1 MGCIC
6 SKSSSDDKEKVDE
19 YEKEKEKESSN
30 KSSSVQVV
38 APAVS
43 TAQLD
48 GSTNGSGPR
57 MAKSSS
63 QVIRE
68 FVKDNK
74 SNKNHLDA
82 ATRSQHQRCNTMS
95 GGVGERKPLMSRI
108 LSVQHFAG
116 EQHVDSGWPLW
127 LSSVAAEAIKG
138 WMPRRADSFEKLDQF
153 FTTNPLPCNPSSLP
167 KFSPTKEFDS
177 KRREKE
183 ATRKNAESIKGRGP
197 ASVYRGA
204 ADTKVMGS
212 PKYIARGD
220 ISMRGKSN
228 TRMSHVKHQSEEDG
242 GSNDNGEATMISLHN
257 AYTQMQSSM
266 AGPSSLR
273 KNSELPTHHAAAE
286 FSTSSVKK
294 EPGMSVREPGVGYM
308 PKKNRIHCSGP
319 LGGNIDDMLKE
330 HERLMQDVFR
340 SAVEME
346 QRLANTWR
354 MPLNDKKFIET
365 ALLSDL
371 RLDGR
376 RPSDYRKLTVKLAK
390 QDGSAEVHL
399 GQTHVMTFVTAQLVR
414 PYRDRPNEGSL
425 SIFTEFSPM
434 ADPSFDPGRPSDAAV
449 ELGRVVDRGL
459 RESRAIDTE
468 SLCVLSGKLVWAIRV
483 DIHILDNAGN
493 LVDAANIAALASLLT
508 FRRPEC
514 SLAGEDG
521 QDVVVHPPEERD
533 PIPLIIHHLPIAV
546 TFGFFSN
553 ENLLVIDPTHH
564 EECVMTGR
572 MTATLNSNGDV
583 CAIQKP
589 GGESVSHSVIMHCL
603 KLAHVKA
610 TDITTKIRDA
620 VEIHNNERALRKIKR
635 HSSSVAVDVCGEKQN
650 QLDASHLDK
659 LKLEEEEESPME
671 CEASPSGQE
680 QSKDG
685 VSKNFTGGPSS
696 WDPYSECVNSD
707 LLKAS
712 LASRGPSVPSK
723 QKDSRRETKPKEP
736 PLEIKTDST
745 PINKALTAGQ
755 NNKGKTLKD
764 AVKPKHKKKK
774 ISATTQH
781 GAIYAFGEND

>member
-6 SKSSSDDKEKVDE
+6 SKNSSDKDNVDE
-19 YEKEKEKESSN
+19 YEKEKEKEKESN
-30 KSSSVQVV
+30 KSSVQLV

-48 GSTNGSGPR
+48 GGSMDGSTPR

-63 QVIRE
+63 QVTRG
-68 FVKDNK
+68 FVKVPSDDK
-74 SNKNHLDA
+74 SNHFD

-108 LSVQHFAG
+108 LSVQNFAG
-116 EQHVDSGWPLW
+116 EHVDADWPVW
-127 LSSVAAEAIKG
+127 LSLVAAEAIKG
-138 WMPRRADSFEKLDQF
+138 WVPRRADSFEKLDQF

-167 KFSPTKEFDS
+167 KFSPSKDFDS

-183 ATRKNAESIKGRGP
+183 ATRKNVESVKGCGP
-197 ASVYRGA
+197 ASVFREA
-204 ADTKVMGS
+204 ADTKVLGS
-212 PKYIARGD
+212 PDYMARGN

-228 TRMSHVKHQSEEDG
+228 TRMSRLKYQSEEDG
-242 GSNDNGEATMISLHN
+242 ESKDNGEASMISLHN
-257 AYTQMQSSM
+257 KGYTHSTSM
-266 AGPSSLR
+266 MHSRMAAGPTSLR
-273 KNSELPTHHAAAE
+273 KNSELQTQSSHVNHAAAE
-286 FSTSSVKK
+286 LSTSSVKK
-294 EPGMSVREPGVGYM
+294 EPGMSVREPGMGYM

-319 LGGNIDDMLKE
+319 LCGNIDDMLKE

-340 SAVEME
+340 SVKKTNPACPFFIGLILNLKHWEAEAEEME

-354 MPLNDKKFIET
+354 MPLNDNKFIET

-371 RLDGR
+371 RVDGR
-376 RPSDYRKLTVKLAK
+376 RPSDYRKLTIKLAK

-399 GQTHVMTFVTAQLVR
+399 GQTHVITFVTAQLVR

-434 ADPSFDPGRPSDAAV
+434 ADPSFEPGRPTDAAV

-493 LVDAANIAALASLLT
+493 LVDAANIAALVSLLT

-514 SLAGEDG
+514 SLTGEDG

-589 GGESVSHSVIMHCL
+589 GGESVSQSVIMHCL

-610 TDITTKIRDA
+610 TDITTKIKDA
-620 VEIHNNERALRKIKR
+620 VEIHNNERMLRKIKR
-635 HSSSVAVDVCGEKQN
+635 HSSSAAVDVCGATAGFGGKQN
-650 QLDASHLDK
+650 PLDGDD
-659 LKLEEEEESPME
+659 LE
-671 CEASPSGQE
+671 CRATPSGQ
-680 QSKDG
+680 QHSKDG
-685 VSKNFTGGPSS
+685 ASKNFTGGPSS
-696 WDPYSECVNSD
+696 WYDTS
-707 LLKAS
+707 
-712 LASRGPSVPSK
+712 
-723 QKDSRRETKPKEP
+723 
-736 PLEIKTDST
+736 
-745 PINKALTAGQ
+745 
-755 NNKGKTLKD
+755 
-764 AVKPKHKKKK
+764 
-774 ISATTQH
+774 
-781 GAIYAFGEND
+781 